1 MNLQNDLAL
10 QRLLKE
16 SHLLDPSASQ
26 RASFST
32 EGKGRLK
39 ALDMRLQDLGA
50 KSSVLNQEKM
60 PMAHRKGITSKT
72 TGRQTTRRKE
82 AAENGIILERFKSGT
97 PKRPQARQRPRDVGG
112 PGVGKFQRGMLKL
125 SSRDVKD
132 IVGSRTDKGGRRGGK
147 KK

>member
-1 MNLQNDLAL
+1 MNLKNDLAL

-50 KSSVLNQEKM
+50 KSSVLSQGKM
-60 PMAHRKGITSKT
+60 PMAHRKGIISKST
-72 TGRQTTRRKE
+72 QRQTTRRKE
-82 AAENGIILERFKSGT
+82 AAENGIILERFKSGG
-97 PKRPQARQRPRDVGG
+97 PKRPQAKQRPRDVGG
-112 PGVGKFQRGMLKL
+112 PGIGKFQHGILKL

-132 IVGSRTDKGGRRGGK
+132 IVGSRSDRSGRRGGK
-147 KK
+147 RK